1 MIGRPIAREEFAEIL
16 LAEVA
21 CVVEH
26 DVEDDFHVAGMHLV
40 YKSLERDIVAL
51 VAVVDFREIE
61 GMIAVIVVARG
72 IFDYGSD
79 PYGGETESLDIVE
92 FFDEAFEVATP
103 SRVALVGLLI
113 VPALSV
119 VGRVAIVES
128 GSHDEIDGFVA
139 KVGAIAN
146 EGGGKR
152 VEGEK

>member
-1 MIGRPIAREEFAEIL
+1 M
-16 LAEVA
+16 
-21 CVVEH
+21 
-26 DVEDDFHVAGMHLV
+26 
-40 YKSLERDIVAL
+40 ERDIVAL
-51 VAVVDFREIE
+51 VAMVDFREIE
-61 GMIAVIVVARG
+61 GVIAVIVVARG

-79 PYGGETESLDIVE
+79 PYSSETESFDIVE

-128 GSHDEIDGFVA
+128 GSHYEIDGFVA

-146 EGGGKR
+146 ECCCR
-152 VEGEK
+152 YAN